1 MSKRSNWALPYFIFL
16 VLFVVLP
23 LVLIV
28 VYALQ
33 DGNGGFTLS
42 NVSRFFTDSDALSTF
57 AVSIEV
63 AVENTLICLL
73 LGYPAAYI
81 LADRNLNKSAVTVI
95 LFILPMWI
103 NALMRTLATAELF
116 NVFGFTLGKGTLL
129 FGMVY
134 DYLPFMIYPIYNVL
148 LKMDKSYSEAAAD
161 LGATPIQVFGKVTL
175 PLSMPGISSGIL
187 MVFMPTVS
195 TFAISEFLTNN
206 KIKLFGTIIQENINS
221 SMWNY
226 GAALSLIMLVII
238 GLTTILLGGD
248 EREVQ
253 DTGTGLYLAASGA
266 PLRTDRVHRDIL
278 LHRGQDTRELD
289 GILLRTLQEH
299 ILRRS
304 QRRSRPHGRH
314 QEHPYH
320 CVHRRCCL
328 NLARNCLGH
337 RNIQPQGKE
346 EEDNPVPEQHSDDQP

>member
-1 MSKRSNWALPYFIFL
+1 MSKRSNWAIPYFIFL

-33 DGNGGFTLS
+33 DGNGGFTMS
-42 NVSRFFTDSDALSTF
+42 NITRFFTDSDALNTF

-81 LADRNLNKSAVTVI
+81 LANKDLNRSAVTVI

-116 NVFGFTLGKGTLL
+116 NVLGFTLGKGTLL

-148 LKMDKSYSEAAAD
+148 LKMDNSYAEAAAD
-161 LGATPIQVFGKVTL
+161 LGATPSQVFRKVTL
-175 PLSMPGISSGIL
+175 PLSMPGISSGIM
-187 MVFMPTVS
+187 MVFMQTVS

-226 GAALSLIMLVII
+226 GAALALIMLVII
-238 GLTTILLGGD
+238 GLTTMMLGGD
-248 EREVQ
+248 EREVEG
-253 DTGTGLYLAASGA
+253 GT
-266 PLRTDRVHRDIL
+266 I
-278 LHRGQDTRELD
+278 
-289 GILLRTLQEH
+289 
-299 ILRRS
+299 
-304 QRRSRPHGRH
+304 
-314 QEHPYH
+314 
-320 CVHRRCCL
+320 
-328 NLARNCLGH
+328 
-337 RNIQPQGKE
+337 
-346 EEDNPVPEQHSDDQP
+346 

>member
-1 MSKRSNWALPYFIFL
+1 MGKRSNWAIPYLIFL
-16 VLFVVLP
+16 IFFVALP
-23 LVLIV
+23 LLLIV

-33 DGNGGFTLS
+33 DGNGGFTFD
-42 NVSRFFTDSDALSTF
+42 NITRFFTDSDALSTF

-63 AVENTLICLL
+63 AIENTLICLL

-81 LADRNLNKSAVTVI
+81 LANKNLNKSAVTAI

-116 NVFGFTLGKGTLL
+116 NVMGFTLGKGTLL
-129 FGMVY
+129 MGMAY

-148 LKMDKSYSEAAAD
+148 LKMDHSYEEAAAD
-161 LGATPIQVFGKVTL
+161 LGATPVQVFRKVTL

-238 GLTTILLGGD
+238 GLTTLVLGGED
-248 EREVQ
+248 SEVEG
-253 DTGTGLYLAASGA
+253 GT
-266 PLRTDRVHRDIL
+266 V
-278 LHRGQDTRELD
+278 
-289 GILLRTLQEH
+289 
-299 ILRRS
+299 
-304 QRRSRPHGRH
+304 
-314 QEHPYH
+314 
-320 CVHRRCCL
+320 
-328 NLARNCLGH
+328 
-337 RNIQPQGKE
+337 
-346 EEDNPVPEQHSDDQP
+346 

>member
-1 MSKRSNWALPYFIFL
+1 MNKRSNWILPYLIFL

-23 LVLIV
+23 LLLIV
-28 VYALQ
+28 MYAFQ
-33 DGNGGFTLS
+33 DSNGGFTFG
-42 NVSRFFTDSDALSTF
+42 NIARFFSDSDALGTF

-63 AVENTLICLL
+63 AIENTLICII

-81 LADRNLNKSAVTVI
+81 LANRQLNKSAVTVI

-116 NVFGFTLGKGTLL
+116 NMLGFNLGKGTLL

-148 LKMDKSYSEAAAD
+148 LKMDESYEEAARD
-161 LGATPIQVFGKVTL
+161 LGATPVQVFLKITL
-175 PLSMPGISSGIL
+175 PLSMPGVISGVM

-226 GAALSLIMLVII
+226 GAALSLFMLVII
-238 GLTTILLGGD
+238 GITTYLTNSGKSGQIEGGTI
-248 EREVQ
+248 
-253 DTGTGLYLAASGA
+253 
-266 PLRTDRVHRDIL
+266 
-278 LHRGQDTRELD
+278 
-289 GILLRTLQEH
+289 
-299 ILRRS
+299 
-304 QRRSRPHGRH
+304 
-314 QEHPYH
+314 
-320 CVHRRCCL
+320 
-328 NLARNCLGH
+328 
-337 RNIQPQGKE
+337 
-346 EEDNPVPEQHSDDQP
+346 